1 MRRNPMKT
9 AAATNQVSTAATA
22 RSEYPPLRRRCR
34 TRARSRTPPMPR
46 PSINRTSGPRRW
58 RPDRSA
64 GVASRKRFPFGS
76 SLSAIRSGFAP
87 AALLASLLIVLA
99 RPGLIGPSLAQEVAG
114 GVPRSPAKLK
124 TRRGPGGGVM
134 LWVYVPRGTSLD
146 RIAVTS
152 DADVPESAVWFDL
165 VNPTHEEDKIV
176 ERKAGMAVPT
186 REEMQEIEVTSRL
199 YVENG
204 ARYMTA
210 TLMCQSDTDAPKTT
224 PVTFILSG
232 HRLVTVRYDEPRPFM
247 IVGNKLARV
256 CSPTVAGESVMM
268 DLLDAV
274 IDRAADILE
283 RIGSEV
289 DQISHDIF
297 EPEGG
302 RADRTR
308 SYNEILKAIGKKG
321 DLASKVRESL
331 VSIGRLLLYLANE
344 ADSMRWAKE
353 SRAQLRG
360 MQRDVHSLSDH
371 AFYLSNKIQFL
382 LDAMLGVVT
391 IEQNNVIKIFSVAA
405 VALMPPT
412 LIASIY
418 GMNFKHMPELD
429 WTLGYPVAIALMLL
443 AAALPYFFFKWK
455 KWL

>member
-1 MRRNPMKT
+1 
-9 AAATNQVSTAATA
+9 
-22 RSEYPPLRRRCR
+22 
-34 TRARSRTPPMPR
+34 
-46 PSINRTSGPRRW
+46 
-58 RPDRSA
+58 
-64 GVASRKRFPFGS
+64 
-76 SLSAIRSGFAP
+76 
-87 AALLASLLIVLA
+87 
-99 RPGLIGPSLAQEVAG
+99 
-114 GVPRSPAKLK
+114 
-124 TRRGPGGGVM
+124 M
-134 LWVYVPRGTSLD
+134 LWVYVPRGTALD
-146 RIAVTS
+146 RIPVSAE
-152 DADVPESAVWFDL
+152 ADVPESSVWFDL
-165 VNPTHEEDKIV
+165 IKPNLQEDKLV
-176 ERKAGMAVPT
+176 EHKVGVAVPT

-210 TLMCQSDTDAPKTT
+210 TLMCQSDSDAPITT

-232 HRLVTVRYDEPRPFM
+232 HRLITVRYNEPRPFM
-247 IVGNKLARV
+247 MVGNKLARN
-256 CSPTVAGESVMM
+256 CSASVTGESVLMV
-268 DLLDAV
+268 LLDAV

-283 RIGSEV
+283 RIGAEV
-289 DQISHDIF
+289 DQVSHDIF
-297 EPEGG
+297 EPEAA

-308 SYNEILKAIGKKG
+308 NYNDILRIIGRKG

-353 SRAQLRG
+353 PRSQLRG

-371 AFYLSNKIQFL
+371 AAYLSSKIQFL

-429 WTLGYPVAIALMLL
+429 WHFGYPIAIVLMVL
-443 AAALPYFFFKWK
+443 AAALPYFVFKWK